1 MNIKQAS
8 EQSGVSAP
16 NIRFYEKE
24 GLLTPARRQGND
36 YRDYTAGDV
45 RTLKL
50 IRMLRMLDVPLPTI
64 KAVLRGEQ
72 PLQQAL
78 KAQQTV
84 LEQQVAHLAAAM
96 QFCADL
102 ARQQPQAETLD
113 VDACLTRMEHPATQ
127 QGFFTGWLQDYCTL
141 AQVQHQRHFSFIPE
155 GSINTPQEFTAALQT
170 YAKANGMQFSLE
182 KEGMYPE
189 FSLDG
194 IPYKAYRNPGKYRDE
209 ICCDAVHP
217 EQRREKLLRVSCCH
231 RRHPGKY
238 HRCCMTLSRGLRIV
252 SGRDGFHEPAF
263 RCSTRGI
270 FPLSRRAASTLRR
283 SSQRPCRPTQKS
295 TECSSP

>member
-78 KAQQTV
+78 QNQQTV

-113 VDACLTRMEHPATQ
+113 VDACLTRMESPAPQ

-141 AQVQHQRHFSFIPE
+141 AQVQHQRHFSFIP
-155 GSINTPQEFTAALQT
+155 
-170 YAKANGMQFSLE
+170 
-182 KEGMYPE
+182 
-189 FSLDG
+189 
-194 IPYKAYRNPGKYRDE
+194 
-209 ICCDAVHP
+209 
-217 EQRREKLLRVSCCH
+217 
-231 RRHPGKY
+231 
-238 HRCCMTLSRGLRIV
+238 
-252 SGRDGFHEPAF
+252 
-263 RCSTRGI
+263 
-270 FPLSRRAASTLRR
+270 
-283 SSQRPCRPTQKS
+283 
-295 TECSSP
+295 

>member
-50 IRMLRMLDVPLPTI
+50 IRMLRMLDVPLSTI
-64 KAVLRGEQ
+64 KAVLHGEQ

-78 KAQQTV
+78 QAQQTV
-84 LEQQVAHLAAAM
+84 LEQQAAQLAAAM

-102 ARQQPQAETLD
+102 ARQAPQADTLD
-113 VDACLTRMEHPATQ
+113 VDACLTRMEHPTTQ
-127 QGFFTGWLQDYCTL
+127 PGFFSGWLRDYCTL
-141 AQVQHQRHFSFIPE
+141 AQMQHQKHFFFIPQ
-155 GSINTPQEFTAALQT
+155 GSINTPPEFTAALQT
-170 YAKANGMQFSLE
+170 YAEERGMQFVLT

-189 FSLDG
+189 FSLDD

-217 EQRREKLLRVSCCH
+217 EQFDTGLPHRREKLLRI
-231 RRHPGKY
+231 
-238 HRCCMTLSRGLRIV
+238 MRIALPPV
-252 SGRDGFHEPAF
+252 CIFAAIMVAGWVVTGGAGWLWLAVLASAGVLLGRSMEKW
-263 RCSTRGI
+263 
-270 FPLSRRAASTLRR
+270 L
-283 SSQRPCRPTQKS
+283 
-295 TECSSP
+295 

>member
-78 KAQQTV
+78 QAQQTV

-141 AQVQHQRHFSFIPE
+141 AQVQHQRQGRGAEP
-155 GSINTPQEFTAALQT
+155 
-170 YAKANGMQFSLE
+170 
-182 KEGMYPE
+182 
-189 FSLDG
+189 
-194 IPYKAYRNPGKYRDE
+194 
-209 ICCDAVHP
+209 
-217 EQRREKLLRVSCCH
+217 CH
-231 RRHPGKY
+231 RVHLHAGADAGVLP
-238 HRCCMTLSRGLRIV
+238 V
-252 SGRDGFHEPAF
+252 DGQDPPQA
-263 RCSTRGI
+263 S
-270 FPLSRRAASTLRR
+270 AARL
-283 SSQRPCRPTQKS
+283 
-295 TECSSP
+295 